1 MRILENTLCFKAYL
15 PPPGWRILAL
25 VDGLLCR
32 FLYVVLYGIF
42 LSLSVN
48 LLLE

>member
-1 MRILENTLCFKAYL
+1 MRILENALCFKAYL
-15 PPPGWRILAL
+15 PPPGWGILAS
-25 VDGLLCR
+25 VDGLLC
-32 FLYVVLYGIF
+32 